1 MDSCVTPLRH
11 GGLSLV
17 QTTDFFYPLVDDPY
31 MMGKIACANVL
42 SDLYAMGVTE
52 CDNMLML
59 LGVASKMSEK
69 ERDVVLPLMMRG
81 FRDCAEEAGTSVNGG
96 QTVVNPWTIGGV
108 ATTVCQ
114 PNEFI
119 MPDNAVVGDV
129 LVLTKPLGTQVAV
142 NAYQWL
148 DQPDRWNRIKLVV
161 SEDDVRKAYH
171 RAMNSMARLNRTAAR
186 LMSKYNGHGS
196 TDVTGYGMLGHA
208 NNLAKIQKNE
218 VGFVIHNLPVI
229 AKMAAVSKACGNM
242 FGLMQG
248 TSAETSGGLIIALP
262 REQAAAFCKDIEK
275 QEGYQAW
282 IIGIVEKGNRTAR
295 IIDKPRV
302 IEVPAKDRDGELW

>member
-1 MDSCVTPLRH
+1 
-11 GGLSLV
+11 
-17 QTTDFFYPLVDDPY
+17 
-31 MMGKIACANVL
+31 MGKIACANVL

-96 QTVVNPWTIGGV
+96 QTVVNPWMTIGGV

-196 TDVTGYGMLGHA
+196 TDVTGYGLLGHA